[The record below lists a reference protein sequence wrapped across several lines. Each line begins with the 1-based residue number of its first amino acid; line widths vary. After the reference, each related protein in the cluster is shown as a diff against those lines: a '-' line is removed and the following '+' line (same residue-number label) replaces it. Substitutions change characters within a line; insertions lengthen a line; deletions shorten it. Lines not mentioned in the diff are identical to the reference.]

1 MSIPVPNLISWPL
14 GGVASD
20 GRWRYAEGEG
30 SVREVLLNILLT
42 RPGERLM
49 RPELGAGLPDFLHRP
64 NDQTT
69 RHQMAEVVRKS
80 IRQWEPRV
88 VVEAVE
94 VQPDPVVLSEVH
106 LTVRYRMRHGV
117 APMELSLALALEQP
131 A

>member
-1 MSIPVPNLISWPL
+1 MPTPIPEIRSWSL
-14 GGVASD
+14 DGVAAD
-20 GRWRYAEGEG
+20 GRWRHAEGDA

-49 RPELGAGLPDFLHRP
+49 RPEFGAGLPDFLHRP

-94 VQPDPVVLSEVH
+94 VQPDPVNLSEVH
-106 LTVRYRMRHGV
+106 LTVRYHMRHGV
-117 APMELSLALALEQP
+117 TPMEFSLALSLEQP
-131 A
+131 G